1 MSKQEKTKFWK
12 TTIVFEVLTEDPTSP
27 LPDDMSLSDII
38 HMTIHGH
45 ASGDVKSLES
55 DEVTHEEMKELLRAQ
70 NSDPEFLNPE
80 AWSWSD
86 EMLSDYER
94 YQDEE

>member
-12 TTIVFEVLTEDPTSP
+12 TTIVFEVLSEHPDGP
-27 LPDDMSLSDII
+27 LPDDMSLSDIV
-38 HMTIHGH
+38 HMTIHGD

-55 DEVTHEEMKELLRAQ
+55 DEVTHEEMKVLLVAQ

-80 AWSWSD
+80 EWSWSNDDD
-86 EMLSDYER
+86 ELYED
-94 YQDEE
+94 DE